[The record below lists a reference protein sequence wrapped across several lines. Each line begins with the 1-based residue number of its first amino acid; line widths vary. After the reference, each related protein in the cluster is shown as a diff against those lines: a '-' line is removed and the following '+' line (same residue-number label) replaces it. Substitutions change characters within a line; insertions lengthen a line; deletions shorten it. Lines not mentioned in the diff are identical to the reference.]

1 MRFVGTAYR
10 AHDPRWSFQP
20 LSGDGAASRGGR
32 FNPPGVPALYLALT
46 VVGAVKEA
54 NQGLAF
60 HIDPCVLCSY
70 EVDCD
75 GLVDLRT
82 AEERTEAGTGE
93 AEMAAGWL
101 TLARAGQTPPQ
112 WSLARR
118 LMKAGRSGVI
128 APSYAPG
135 ATAADGNLVLWRWG
149 AEGNCRVA
157 VHDPDGRLPR
167 DGASRGEG

>member
-20 LSGDGAASRGGR
+20 LSGEGAADRGGR
-32 FNPPGVPALYLALT
+32 FNPRGVPALYLTLN

-75 GLVDLRT
+75 GLADLRT
-82 AEERTEAGTGE
+82 AEGRAEAGISE
-93 AEMAAGWL
+93 ADMAAGWL
-101 TLARAGQTPPQ
+101 ALARAGRTPPT
-112 WSLARR
+112 WTMVRR
-118 LMKAGRSGVI
+118 LIRAGRSGAL

-135 ATAADGNLVLWRWG
+135 ATAEDGNLVLWRWG
-149 AEGNCRVA
+149 AEGGCRVA

-167 DGASRGEG
+167 DGRSWG